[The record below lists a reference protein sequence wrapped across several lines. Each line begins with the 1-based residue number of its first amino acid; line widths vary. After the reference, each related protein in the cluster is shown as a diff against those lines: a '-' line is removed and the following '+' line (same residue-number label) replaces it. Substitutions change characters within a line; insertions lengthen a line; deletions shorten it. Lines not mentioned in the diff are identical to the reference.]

1 MTDMIMDLQTLP
13 ETIFSRIHTQ
23 KVKVH
28 EENGSIVVTP
38 FSEEK
43 SRFDHLVGIFS
54 DGKMSIDNFL
64 AQKQMDKEL
73 EN

>member
-1 MTDMIMDLQTLP
+1 MADMIMDLQTLP
-13 ETIFSRIHTQ
+13 ETIFSKIHTKQ
-23 KVKVH
+23 VKVH

-38 FSEEK
+38 FSEETP
-43 SRFDHLVGIFS
+43 RFDHLVGMFS

-64 AQKQMDKEL
+64 AQKQIDKEL